1 MSFLAI
7 NRSRARGV
15 VPAPIKKVK
24 FPIIGKVKDVDGAEW
39 YVRDIRTTKHGFD
52 LLFGSPVSRVNG
64 FVGLPRLIATH
75 PLKDFWE
82 VNRLRRDATIYD
94 LPAGR
99 TTLKR
104 VRQRLGFHVGNDT
117 AKFWNSHIV
126 DLRTLSAP
134 KIAAKHNINLCVVRG
149 ARYRVLGKTM
159 RERGWWR
166 EPRVVNILL
175 SRLTLREMG
184 KKLGIG
190 ITHARRLRERAR
202 QECMPDNHQ
211 VAA

>member
-1 MSFLAI
+1 MSFLTI

-15 VPAPIKKVK
+15 VPAPAKKLK
-24 FPIIGKVKDVDGAEW
+24 FPVIGKVRDVDGIEW
-39 YVRDIRTTKHGFD
+39 YVRDSRTTKHGFD
-52 LLFGSPVSRVNG
+52 LLFGSPVRSVMG
-64 FVGLPRLIATH
+64 YVGLPRLIATQ

-82 VNRLRRDATIYD
+82 ANRLRRDTTIYD

-104 VRQRLGFHVGNDT
+104 VRHRLGFHVGHDT
-117 AKFWNSHIV
+117 ARFWKDNLD

-134 KIAAKHNINLCVVRG
+134 KIAEKHKLNVCVVRD
-149 ARYRVLGKTM
+149 ARYRVIGKTT
-159 RERGWWR
+159 REIGWWR

-175 SRLTLREMG
+175 SPITLREMG

-190 ITHARRLRERAR
+190 TSHARRLRERAR
-202 QECMPDNHQ
+202 QECTHDNNRL
-211 VAA
+211 AA